1 MPQKLRAKYSNR
13 QLRALGFLQQGK
25 IETPSQIKHILICMN
40 RRKRHILIYLYGWE
54 KELDDREIPWV
65 VFVRRGGG
73 KKLREACS
81 SLSKKEEK

>member
-13 QLRALGFLQQGK
+13 QLRALGLLQQGK

-73 KKLREACS
+73 QKAEGGMQLPE
-81 SLSKKEEK
+81 

>member
-13 QLRALGFLQQGK
+13 QLRALGFLQQEK
-25 IETPSQIKHILICMN
+25 IGTPSPIKHILICMN
-40 RRKRHILIYLYGWE
+40 RRKRHILIYLHGWE

-73 KKLREACS
+73 QKAVGGMQLPE
-81 SLSKKEEK
+81 

>member
-1 MPQKLRAKYSNR
+1 M
-13 QLRALGFLQQGK
+13 GFASEIKSQILKSAAQGSRIITAGK
-25 IETPSQIKHILICMN
+25 IGTPSQISHILMCMN

-73 KKLREACS
+73 AKS
-81 SLSKKEEK
+81 

>member
-65 VFVRRGGG
+65 VFVRRGVGQKAEGG
-73 KKLREACS
+73 MQLPE
-81 SLSKKEEK
+81 